1 MENMNVLIVGVG
13 GQGSLL
19 ASRILG
25 ALFIGRGLD
34 TKLSEVHGMS
44 QRGGSVITYIRAG
57 ERIDSPLVSEGEA
70 DLVISFEALEG
81 LRYAHYLKKGGTLVT
96 SDQEIMPM
104 PVVTGAA
111 EYPKDIWE
119 RLNTYGIR
127 VVRFDALA
135 AAEKAGNPKAAN
147 VALLGA
153 ASHILGGTE
162 EEWESIIRSTVP
174 AKFADVNCKAFAF
187 GANAAK
193 IGD

>member
-1 MENMNVLIVGVG
+1 MNTNILIVGVG
-13 GQGSLL
+13 GQGTLL
-19 ASRILG
+19 ASVLLG
-25 ALFIGRGLD
+25 NLALRKGYD
-34 TKLSEVHGMS
+34 VKLSEVHGMS

-57 ERIDSPLVSEGEA
+57 ERIDSPLVDVGEA

-111 EYPKDIWE
+111 AYPADIPE
-119 RLNTYGIR
+119 KLDAYGVK
-127 VVRFDALA
+127 VVRFDAMA

-162 EEWESIIRSTVP
+162 EEWETIIRATVP
-174 AKFADVNCKAFAF
+174 AKFADVNCKAFAY
-187 GANAAK
+187 GAEAAEA
-193 IGD
+193 DR

>member
-1 MENMNVLIVGVG
+1 MENRNVLIVGVG

-25 ALFIGRGLD
+25 AFFIGKGLD

-57 ERIDSPLVSEGEA
+57 ERIDSPLVDVGEA

-111 EYPKDIWE
+111 
-119 RLNTYGIR
+119 
-127 VVRFDALA
+127 A
-135 AAEKAGNPKAAN
+135 
-147 VALLGA
+147 
-153 ASHILGGTE
+153 
-162 EEWESIIRSTVP
+162 
-174 AKFADVNCKAFAF
+174 
-187 GANAAK
+187 
-193 IGD
+193 